1 MTLISQWRCWQIMQ
15 CDPDARCSAK
25 EHPAEECWNVIGSN
39 DPCSFNICRD
49 CLVYVVKK
57 KDAVLSEE
65 EIRSILAH
73 KGIELVVIPADRQ
86 ASPTDLEKV

>member
-15 CDPDARCSAK
+15 CDPEAKCSAK
-25 EHPAEECWNVIGSN
+25 EHPEEECWNVIGAH

-73 KGIELVVIPADRQ
+73 KGIELVVLPADCQ
-86 ASPTDLEKV
+86 ACSADLEKV

>member
-1 MTLISQWRCWQIMQ
+1 MTLISDWRCWQIMQ

-25 EHPAEECWNVIGSN
+25 EKPTEECWEVIGSN

-57 KDAVLSEE
+57 KHAVLNEE
-65 EIRSILAH
+65 EIRNILAQ
-73 KGIELVVIPADRQ
+73 KGIELADGI
-86 ASPTDLEKV
+86 AKKTD